1 MPRTVSKQ
9 RRTGRRSPA
18 VYGTIKEAREK
29 KRTMATQATAIF
41 QKHITEKRDMSSEEK
56 ENFDKLTSDVSELS
70 DRITALED
78 MGDEDEDEEDDDERE
93 DEDDPKKKE
102 DEDEDEDDDKGD
114 RNRRPDGE
122 QRNDRRTREQREED
136 ERRDRRQRREGRNAD
151 TRNNPTRRTSERAA
165 KVPELRRYHGESEEH
180 FKHRQRRNSVEY
192 TNMVCDYLQYGTAG
206 LMMSDKRALQ
216 ADIDIAGGY
225 LVLPEQVS
233 QKILKKVDNVL
244 WLLQLATVATL
255 ANAQSLGEPTLE
267 TNIDDGDWTTEIAQ
281 ISADT
286 GMTMGK
292 RALTPTP
299 IRKRILVSER
309 WLRLAFNAAFQSADD
324 QNGQGGSP
332 ENIVINRLAY
342 TIKNT
347 WEKNFFLGNGS
358 GKPLG
363 MFTASSRGI
372 STARDFLTG
381 SATTFTYAG
390 LLAAKWALKTQY
402 HKSAGW
408 TFSRKA
414 MELIMGLVDSN
425 GRPLLNIATLPDVPD
440 QLLQFPT
447 RVSEHTPNTFTTGQ
461 YVGMLGDYSFI
472 HVAVSQELT
481 VKQAQELYAETGQVG
496 FFISAE
502 ADAMPVLEE
511 AFVRLKTN

>member
-1 MPRTVSKQ
+1 MPVKTRKNPKKLSPRT
-9 RRTGRRSPA
+9 
-18 VYGTIKEAREK
+18 YGLVKEARTSK
-29 KRTMATQATAIF
+29 KTMATRAAEIF

-56 ENFDKLTSDVSELS
+56 EQFDKLTSDVSEMS
-70 DRITALED
+70 DRIAALED
-78 MGDEDEDEEDDDERE
+78 MDENDEDDDERE
-93 DEDDPKKKE
+93 DDEDDEDDKSKKKE
-102 DEDEDEDDDKGD
+102 DDEDEDD
-114 RNRRPDGE
+114 
-122 QRNDRRTREQREED
+122 NDRSQRDPDREER
-136 ERRDRRQRREGRNAD
+136 ERRERRERREGRNAD
-151 TRNNPTRRTSERAA
+151 TRNNPTRRNSNDPRN
-165 KVPELRRYHGESEEH
+165 KPPELRRYHGESEEH

-206 LMMSDKRALQ
+206 LMMHADKRALQ

-267 TNIDDGDWTTEIAQ
+267 SNIDDGDWTTEIAS

-299 IRKRILVSER
+299 VRKRILVSER
-309 WLRLAFNAAFQSADD
+309 WLRLAFNAAFASADD

-381 SATTFTYAG
+381 SATGFTYAG

-511 AFVRLKTN
+511 AFVRLKTS